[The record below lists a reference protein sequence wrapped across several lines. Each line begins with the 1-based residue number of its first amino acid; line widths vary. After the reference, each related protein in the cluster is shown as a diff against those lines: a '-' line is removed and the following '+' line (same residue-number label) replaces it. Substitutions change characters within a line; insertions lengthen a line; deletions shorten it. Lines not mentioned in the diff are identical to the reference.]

1 MALDVT
7 QLTHHGIQDE
17 LALSIFT
24 SHLEKMCESILFKY
38 HSDDRITIEDV
49 AEDLPL
55 LESIPDFCK
64 LLREEMVTYYD
75 AHSQDSDFEAKSLQ
89 IRNLQALEEKI
100 RTHYAALVQ
109 KVQRTPK
116 GRQKYVERLES
127 LVQIY
132 QERIAK
138 MRQN

>member
-7 QLTHHGIQDE
+7 QLNHHGIQDE

-24 SHLEKMCESILFKY
+24 GQLEKICESILFKY

-64 LLREEMVTYYD
+64 LLREEIVTYYD
-75 AHSQDSDFEAKSLQ
+75 AHPHDSDFEAKRIQ
-89 IRNLQALEEKI
+89 IRSLQALEVKTRE
-100 RTHYAALVQ
+100 HYAALIK
-109 KVQRTPK
+109 KVQNSPK
-116 GRQKYVERLES
+116 GRQKYIERLET
-127 LVQIY
+127 LVEIY

-138 MRQN
+138 IR